1 MKVYKGLKAK
11 YITISTQAITA
22 QEGKQ
27 MSSYCCKVHNTGKKI
42 IWRVIVK
49 ELIK

>member
-1 MKVYKGLKAK
+1 MRKFIRYKAK

-27 MSSYCCKVHNTGKKI
+27 MSSYCCKVHNTGKKLYE
-42 IWRVIVK
+42 
-49 ELIK
+49 EL